1 MLDLGLLLI
10 RLVIGLL
17 MIGHGCKKLFG
28 WFGGE
33 GIQGAAGFFEA
44 IGLRPGATMVIC
56 AGLAE
61 LLGGVLFASGLSVVA
76 GAVLLILTMIVAIVK
91 VHGSKGLWSV
101 NGGFEYNLVM
111 IASLLGVALAGG
123 GAYSFM

>member
-1 MLDLGLLLI
+1 MLDLGLLII
-10 RLVIGLL
+10 RLVIGLI

-44 IGLRPGATMVIC
+44 IGLRPGAAMVVC

-61 LLGGVLFASGLSVVA
+61 LIGGLLFASGLSVVA
-76 GAVLLILTMIVAIVK
+76 GAVLLIFTMIVAIIK

-123 GAYSFM
+123 GAYSLM